1 MSNKYFNFT
10 AQKISPETKEK
21 VQLQILLHD
30 GSANTFH
37 FNNPLGRETA
47 INDRNTVKELLLQL
61 LPKFK
66 RKLNSELE
74 EKNRC
79 PFFSCFIYMCFLMFL
94 IILSVKGVG
103 VMVFNATFNNISV
116 ILWQSLL
123 LVEEIGVPGENPVL
137 LQVTDKF
144 YHIMLYQVRLAM
156 NSIQTHNLSGDRH

>member
-47 INDRNTVKELLLQL
+47 IKERDTVKELLLQL

-79 PFFSCFIYMCFLMFL
+79 HFFSCFIYMCFWCF
-94 IILSVKGVG
+94 
-103 VMVFNATFNNISV
+103 
-116 ILWQSLL
+116 
-123 LVEEIGVPGENPVL
+123 
-137 LQVTDKF
+137 
-144 YHIMLYQVRLAM
+144 
-156 NSIQTHNLSGDRH
+156 